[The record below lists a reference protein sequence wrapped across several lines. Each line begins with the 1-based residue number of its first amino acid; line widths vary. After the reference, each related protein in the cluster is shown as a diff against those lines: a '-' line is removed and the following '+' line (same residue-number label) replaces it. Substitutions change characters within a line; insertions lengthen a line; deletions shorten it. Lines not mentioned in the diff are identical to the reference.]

1 MAADRLHSRSLQ
13 LECAGPSYR
22 LRVDMNLRSMV
33 WYQWTTKGRTHVC
46 LSLLC
51 RLVCLRCQQ
60 LNLASVSG
68 SSRLLVSSLVASL
81 AGSALEARN
90 TVLSCVLS
98 WVLCVVGVSRVGGR
112 YPSTMMSIVRAA
124 KRRRR
129 DTSIQRIGMRLHF
142 GWNHGCVRR
151 KHANNNG
158 KQQR

>member
-13 LECAGPSYR
+13 LECAGPSYG
-22 LRVDMNLRSMV
+22 LRVDTNLRSMV
-33 WYQWTTKGRTHVC
+33 WYQWTTKGHTHLC

-68 SSRLLVSSLVASL
+68 SSRLLVSGLVASL
-81 AGSALEARN
+81 AGSAVKPRN
-90 TVLSCVLS
+90 TVLSCVLY
-98 WVLCVVGVSRVGGR
+98 LVSRVGGR
-112 YPSTMMSIVRAA
+112 YPTTMMSIVRAA

-129 DTSIQRIGMRLHF
+129 DTSIQRGIGMRLHF
-142 GWNHGCVRR
+142 GWDHGCVRR

-158 KQQR
+158 KQ

>member
-33 WYQWTTKGRTHVC
+33 WYQWTTKGRTHVSF
-46 LSLLC
+46 SLLC

-60 LNLASVSG
+60 LNLASISG

-81 AGSALEARN
+81 AGSALKPRN

-98 WVLCVVGVSRVGGR
+98 RVSRVGGQ

-129 DTSIQRIGMRLHF
+129 DRSIQRIGMQLHF
-142 GWNHGCVRR
+142 GRNHGCVRR

-158 KQQR
+158 KQHR